1 MQIERRHS
9 NKQKFFF
16 GAVEFKFEPD
26 MTVIIKNLA
35 QKVDFRAKC
44 RSKEDCCSI
53 CAGMVCTLQFF
64 LQKSVL
70 SFASCL
76 SCEFRGGLIWNF
88 HILFELLNPILL
100 PQKRREAMESA
111 MFEFIYSFK
120 MSKIS
125 SLVHSSLSQ
134 EQG

>member
-44 RSKEDCCSI
+44 RSKEDCRSI
-53 CAGMVCTLQFF
+53 CASMVCTVIPRLARF
-64 LQKSVL
+64 LWQPENRV
-70 SFASCL
+70 
-76 SCEFRGGLIWNF
+76 R
-88 HILFELLNPILL
+88 
-100 PQKRREAMESA
+100 
-111 MFEFIYSFK
+111 
-120 MSKIS
+120 
-125 SLVHSSLSQ
+125 
-134 EQG
+134 

>member
-44 RSKEDCCSI
+44 RLRKTAVVFAPVWYVLCNFSYKS
-53 CAGMVCTLQFF
+53 QF
-64 LQKSVL
+64 S
-70 SFASCL
+70 AS
-76 SCEFRGGLIWNF
+76 
-88 HILFELLNPILL
+88 HPV
-100 PQKRREAMESA
+100 
-111 MFEFIYSFK
+111 YHV
-120 MSKIS
+120 
-125 SLVHSSLSQ
+125 SLGVD
-134 EQG
+134 

>member
-9 NKQKFFF
+9 NKKKFFF

-35 QKVDFRAKC
+35 QKVDFGAKC
-44 RSKEDCCSI
+44 RSKEDCRSI

-76 SCEFRGGLIWNF
+76 SCEFRGGLVGDY
-88 HILFELLNPILL
+88 ELKCEN
-100 PQKRREAMESA
+100 
-111 MFEFIYSFK
+111 
-120 MSKIS
+120 
-125 SLVHSSLSQ
+125 
-134 EQG
+134 